1 MNNPFIDASDLTD
14 DELHEK
20 IRECRKLLYSETH
33 WGHTNVVNSIRSALD
48 TYEMELDERMF
59 KRRHAEMNAKNPD
72 GVIEIGTADGE
83 VIDYDEV
90 EKKSETITVKR
101 HKDL

>member
-1 MNNPFIDASDLTD
+1 MDNPFIDATELTD

-20 IRECRKLLYSETH
+20 IRECRKLLYGETH
-33 WGHTNVVNSIRSALD
+33 WGHTNVVNSIRSVLD
-48 TYEMELDERMF
+48 TYEAELDERLF
-59 KRRHAEMNAKNPD
+59 KRRHAEMESKNPSGTID
-72 GVIEIGTADGE
+72 IGEAYGE

-90 EKKSETITVKR
+90 EKKSEEITVKR